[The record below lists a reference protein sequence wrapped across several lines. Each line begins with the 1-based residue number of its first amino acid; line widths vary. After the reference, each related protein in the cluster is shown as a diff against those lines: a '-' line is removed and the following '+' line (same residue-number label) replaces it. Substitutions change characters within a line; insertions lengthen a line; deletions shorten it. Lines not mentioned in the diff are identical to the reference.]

1 MTDVAFRHFGHIVRM
16 DGNSFQ
22 SITIPFDYV
31 LFNSRIRKHN
41 CTSFLRTST
50 ELLDPGLTYY
60 RGGGG
65 YITKHRVVIVVTPNM

>member
-31 LFNSRIRKHN
+31 LFNSRIRKQYRHI
-41 CTSFLRTST
+41 SPRS
-50 ELLDPGLTYY
+50 YY
-60 RGGGG
+60 RGGGGGEG
-65 YITKHRVVIVVTPNM
+65 YITKHRVVIVVRPNM